1 MAYTK
6 RNTPKNTTK
15 STTKSVST
23 EKSVEPSAT
32 ETIVVETN
40 VEESNVIE
48 TKKEKRVFE
57 QTDLIPCRSMV
68 NGALYIEGNRSGI
81 LYSWADYDDVQEVEY
96 RDLIYLVRTRNDKSI
111 YAPRII
117 ILDDDFIEQES
128 SVRDFYDSMYTT
140 SDLKQIFS
148 LPEKQMID
156 EINKLPS
163 GAKETVK
170 GMAATMISSHA
181 LDSVRKIKALDK
193 IFGTNMILTLIEE

>member
-6 RNTPKNTTK
+6 KNAAKT
-15 STTKSVST
+15 TTKSVST
-23 EKSVEPSAT
+23 EKSVEPSVTEISAT
-32 ETIVVETN
+32 ENN
-40 VEESNVIE
+40 VEESSAVE
-48 TKKEKRVFE
+48 PKKEKRVFE
-57 QTDLIPCRSMV
+57 QTDLISCRSMV

-81 LYSWADYDDVQEVEY
+81 LYSWADYDDVQDVEY

-140 SDLKQIFS
+140 DDLKQIFS
-148 LPEKQMID
+148 LPEKQMVD
-156 EINKLPS
+156 EINKLPN

-181 LDSVRKIKALDK
+181 LDSVKKIKALDK
-193 IFGTNMILTLIEE
+193 VFGTNMILTLVEE